1 MSRVAGAVA
10 LFAALSLAPT
20 AARAQDED
28 SSLAGT
34 TEERRLFVLAEQRQY
49 VDARE
54 LAERVLRAAPGSFA
68 AHYALGVVQ
77 HYAEGN
83 LPRSLYHFERAREL
97 FEARWGAMPGPE
109 TPWRWHAETLIEASW
124 TAQDM
129 ERPADQL
136 RFLDAHDRA
145 YDPDYTAQHT
155 WPYMKL
161 DQFEQARAWAQRAIA
176 GADDWQRKVA
186 RTSLCAV
193 EYEAGTREASYA
205 ACLAAAQALPDGA
218 GDGGVELSNAALGA
232 LQLLRFD
239 EAERLL
245 RASTERSVEDYAN
258 PWAGLVAL
266 YTRQARL
273 AEAVEALRAAQEY
286 RMRRPAYLG
295 QLDEAELE
303 ALVATLLLLGGRA
316 EDALPLATRAI
327 ERPDREGGQSGEKW
341 QAMAGATLM
350 HAVIAREAAEIARE
364 RASWSSW
371 KDAAVAWAEALER
384 RWASW
389 RSARRAAALLAEDED
404 RLLETVSVGRPGG
417 AQIGEVLL
425 GELGGALGAGVV
437 REVVRRA
444 RRAETFAPARA
455 YHDAITAEAALE
467 AGDEA
472 EARRLAER
480 ALAGLP
486 PAEVIVRARAE
497 AVAGEAARQTGDLR
511 AGVVHLAAGM
521 ARDPGV
527 IRRLGLAL
535 PVEARSDGSALAD
548 RALALALG
556 SPRFEEGEG
565 FGLRATAD
573 ALCLVDPSG
582 AELAC
587 GEPAPRIRDTDARAR
602 SMVAALHQS
611 AFGGRVDLTQ
621 ADLRSLDGSTTS
633 GGGRSARRLQSVID
647 SILPSHTAPPSAPA
661 PTPPAPLA
669 P

>member
-1 MSRVAGAVA
+1 MRGACPLALAA
-10 LFAALSLAPT
+10 LFAASP
-20 AARAQDED
+20 AAAQDED

-34 TEERRLFVLAEQRQY
+34 AEERRLWQLVDQRLY

-54 LAERVLRAAPGSFA
+54 LAERLLRAAPASYA
-68 AHYALGVVQ
+68 AHYALGAVQ

-83 LPRSLYHFERAREL
+83 LPRSLFHFERAREL
-97 FEARWGAMPGPE
+97 FEARWGATPGPE

-129 ERPADQL
+129 ERPRDQL

-161 DQFEQARAWAQRAIA
+161 DEFEQARAWAQRAIA

-245 RASTERSVEDYAN
+245 RESTERSVEDYAN
-258 PWAGLVAL
+258 PWAGLVGL
-266 YTRQARL
+266 YARQARL
-273 AEAVEALRAAQEY
+273 GEAVEALRAAQEY

-303 ALVATLLLLGGRA
+303 ALVALLLVLGGRA
-316 EDALPLATRAI
+316 EEALPLATRAI

-350 HAVIAREAAEIARE
+350 HSVIAREAAEMAFE
-364 RASWSSW
+364 RASW
-371 KDAAVAWAEALER
+371 APFAEAVTAWAEGLER
-384 RWASW
+384 SWASW

-404 RLLETVSVGRPGG
+404 RLLQTVSVGRPGG
-417 AQIGEVLL
+417 AQLAEPLF
-425 GELGGALGAGVV
+425 GELPGALGAGVI

-444 RRAETFAPARA
+444 RAAETFAPARA
-455 YHDAITAEAALE
+455 YHDAIEAEAALE
-467 AGDEA
+467 AGDAA
-472 EARRLAER
+472 EALRVAER
-480 ALAGLP
+480 ALVGLP
-486 PAEVIVRARAE
+486 PADVIVRARVQ
-497 AVAGEAARQTGDLR
+497 AVAGAAALDLDQPR
-511 AGVVHLAAGM
+511 VALAHLAAAM

-527 IRRLGLAL
+527 VRRLGLAL
-535 PVEARSDGSALAD
+535 PAEARTDGSSIAE
-548 RALALALG
+548 RAAELALG

-582 AELAC
+582 GELAC
-587 GEPAPRIRDTDARAR
+587 GELDPRARGEEARAR
-602 SMVAALHQS
+602 SMVVALHRA

-647 SILPSHTAPPSAPA
+647 SILPPRGG
-661 PTPPAPLA
+661 PPAPPRPA